1 MPEIEL
7 GVPKGVV
14 ESLPEED
21 GTAEQDMRRAIAGI
35 QSRLN
40 DEIAG
45 AEPAEAAEVVAD
57 AVERMEAQASTYHEF
72 VPELRAWGQSPIY
85 AIAWRNLYVELI
97 GQLYEHEWL
106 GTNSAVSATSG
117 SLRTGFA
124 CRIYKRRHQDR
135 PRTWRPF

>member
-7 GVPKGVV
+7 GVPRGVI
-14 ESLPEED
+14 ESLPEGDE
-21 GTAEQDMRRAIAGI
+21 TAERDMRRAIAGI

-40 DEIAG
+40 EEIDG
-45 AEPAEAAEVVAD
+45 SDPSEAAPVVVD

-106 GTNSAVSATSG
+106 AGE
-117 SLRTGFA
+117 L
-124 CRIYKRRHQDR
+124 DR
-135 PRTWRPF
+135 ERNFRLVDDGIRLSDL

>member
-1 MPEIEL
+1 MPDIEL
-7 GVPKGVV
+7 GVPRGVV
-14 ESLPEED
+14 ESLPDED

-40 DEIAG
+40 EEIDG
-45 AEPAEAAEVVAD
+45 SDPAEAAAVVAD
-57 AVERMEAQASTYHEF
+57 AVERMEAQASTYHDF

-106 GTNSAVSATSG
+106 ADE
-117 SLRTGFA
+117 L
-124 CRIYKRRHQDR
+124 DR
-135 PRTWRPF
+135 ERNFRLVDDGIRLSDL

>member
-1 MPEIEL
+1 MPQIEL

-14 ESLPEED
+14 ESLPENDE
-21 GTAEQDMRRAIAGI
+21 TAERDMRRAIAGI

-40 DEIAG
+40 EAIDG
-45 AEPAEAAEVVAD
+45 TDPAEAAEVVAD
-57 AVERMEAQASTYHEF
+57 AVERMEEQASTYHEF

-106 GTNSAVSATSG
+106 GED
-117 SLRTGFA
+117 L
-124 CRIYKRRHQDR
+124 DR
-135 PRTWRPF
+135 ERNFRLVEDGIRLSDL

>member
-7 GVPKGVV
+7 GVPRGVI
-14 ESLPEED
+14 ESLPEGDE
-21 GTAEQDMRRAIAGI
+21 TAERDMRRAIAGI

-40 DEIAG
+40 EEIG
-45 AEPAEAAEVVAD
+45 GSDPSEAATVVVD

-106 GTNSAVSATSG
+106 AGE
-117 SLRTGFA
+117 L
-124 CRIYKRRHQDR
+124 DR
-135 PRTWRPF
+135 ERNFRLVDDGIRLSDL

>member
-40 DEIAG
+40 DEIADTD
-45 AEPAEAAEVVAD
+45 ASEAAEVVAD

-97 GQLYEHEWL
+97 GQLYEQEWL
-106 GTNSAVSATSG
+106 ADDLGREQNFRLVEDGIRLSD
-117 SLRTGFA
+117 L
-124 CRIYKRRHQDR
+124 
-135 PRTWRPF
+135 

>member
-7 GVPKGVV
+7 GVPRGVV

-21 GTAEQDMRRAIAGI
+21 GTAERDMRRAITGI

-40 DEIAG
+40 EEING
-45 AEPAEAAEVVAD
+45 SDPTEAATVVAD

-106 GTNSAVSATSG
+106 ADE
-117 SLRTGFA
+117 L
-124 CRIYKRRHQDR
+124 DR
-135 PRTWRPF
+135 ERNFRLVDDGIRLSDL

>member
-1 MPEIEL
+1 MPEISL

-21 GTAEQDMRRAIAGI
+21 GTAERDMRRAIVGI

-40 DEIAG
+40 EEIEG
-45 AEPAEAAEVVAD
+45 DDPAEAATVVAD
-57 AVERMEAQASTYHEF
+57 AVERMEQQASTYHEF

-85 AIAWRNLYVELI
+85 AIAWRNLYIELI

-106 GTNSAVSATSG
+106 ADELDRERN
-117 SLRTGFA
+117 F
-124 CRIYKRRHQDR
+124 RIVEDGIRLSDI
-135 PRTWRPF
+135 

>member
-1 MPEIEL
+1 MPEISL

-21 GTAEQDMRRAIAGI
+21 GTAERDMRRAIAGI

-40 DEIAG
+40 DEIDGMDPSEATPVVVDAMEHMEEQ
-45 AEPAEAAEVVAD
+45 AE
-57 AVERMEAQASTYHEF
+57 TYHEF

-97 GQLYEHEWL
+97 GQLYEQEWL
-106 GTNSAVSATSG
+106 AEEVDRERAY
-117 SLRTGFA
+117 
-124 CRIYKRRHQDR
+124 RIVDDGIRLSDL
-135 PRTWRPF
+135 

>member
-40 DEIAG
+40 DEIADADAG
-45 AEPAEAAEVVAD
+45 EAAEVVAD

-97 GQLYEHEWL
+97 GQLYEQEWL
-106 GTNSAVSATSG
+106 ADDLGREQNFRLVEDGIRLSD
-117 SLRTGFA
+117 L
-124 CRIYKRRHQDR
+124 
-135 PRTWRPF
+135 